1 MKKTGLMVV
10 KVFVKIVLVGLMAAG
25 LILLCLFL
33 LGILK

>member
-10 KVFVKIVLVGLMAAG
+10 KVVLVGLMAAG